1 MERIY
6 QYKQSRAAPEIETQQ
21 GMRVLRNVSMC
32 SVGEAIGHGTWSDEL
47 FIESI
52 VDAVNKSK
60 MGIKA
65 RFGHPGICEK
75 DALGSEIGTFR
86 NARLMYNASLSEAQG
101 FDVWQCV
108 ADLHE
113 CATTE
118 LNRALKDHVFAL
130 AEKEHNVFGTS
141 IVFRSAGYRPA
152 DPEEDPVPMSEVY
165 DEWGYKLEEG
175 WQKLYRDNPHG
186 YPHDTLHDLMACDF
200 VSDPACNPGG
210 LYAERHKMLDML
222 QKYPDLREAARAIA
236 FGQPLQNRRRESV
249 ERFYSEND
257 IDVTKAKIY
266 FSILEMTET
275 QKKGA
280 PQTRSAVPNPKPP
293 PKKVRSSAPPKVGYQ
308 SPTPAPAPA
317 PAPPKNPKFRSPA
330 FKPLAKVL
338 NFFGIKQTVEY
349 GDWMLTDGNI
359 LRTPSEELLVG
370 DPCTLVAADGT
381 EIGTPDDGE
390 WPLEDGRSV
399 IIIDGIIKEVR
410 ETEMDA
416 EPDPSGEG
424 EIVSASSALLAKL
437 NQLEKQLEEMRNT
450 PAPFVQNRSKGF
462 RPQQIHRNGNVS
474 HQDIADSIKV
484 LSNIAH
490 AQRTGIPCADEFRAP
505 PGYVP
510 TTPIGSM
517 QRFSPISRRDIGTGV
532 DFGDMLI
539 RCEEWIK
546 ELYLQQVIVEGIND
560 RYMVKLIDIGGN
572 ATQTTNLTSVR
583 DSPTVGDGSGGYERA
598 RYIKEGQG
606 CDLPPAGENL
616 FGKRQVV
623 CRPWHAFRK
632 YCPTEWGDFMDG
644 KVYVNAQ
651 ELPFQAVILRLF
663 FDNVIQEW
671 EGLLL
676 TGYMPGGDLIDGFL
690 TIMNSDPDIPT
701 NQIVLNYDIT
711 PSTAV
716 TEFERLAIQ
725 TNKSLWGRRDVNFSW
740 LMPTIDPDL
749 YRLNYRSVFPG
760 LPYNTSFEKMWIDM
774 QRIKGEFVPTI
785 HMPLNRHI
793 LTPKDNLR
801 VHIGRQPEIETGY
814 DPMTKYLWVRIEGHV
829 GVNYALS
836 EEVSFTQPI

>member
-6 QYKQSRAAPEIETQQ
+6 QYKQSRAAPEIERQQ
-21 GMRVLRNVSMC
+21 GMRILRNVSMC
-32 SVGEAIGHGTWSDEL
+32 SVGEAIGHGTWSDLE

-52 VDAVNKSK
+52 VAAVNNSK
-60 MGIKA
+60 LGIKG

-75 DALGSEIGTFR
+75 DSLGSEIGTFT
-86 NARLMYNASLSEAQG
+86 NARLMYNADLSEAQG

-118 LNRALKDHVFAL
+118 LNRDLKDHVFAL
-130 AEKEHNVFGTS
+130 AEKDHHVFGTS

-152 DPEEDPVPMSEVY
+152 DPEAEPISNSELY
-165 DEWGYKLEEG
+165 DQLGFKIPEAWS
-175 WQKLYRDNPHG
+175 KLYTDNPHG
-186 YPHDTLHDLMACDF
+186 YPHDTLSDLMACDF

-210 LYAERHKMLDML
+210 LYASHMLDML
-222 QKYPDLREAARAIA
+222 DRSPDLRDAARAIA
-236 FGQPLQNRRRESV
+236 FGQELKGRSYESV
-249 ERFYSEND
+249 DRFYSRHKISKD
-257 IDVTKAKIY
+257 KAKTY
-266 FSILEMTET
+266 FTILDMTQT
-275 QKKGA
+275 QQRGQS
-280 PQTRSAVPNPKPP
+280 PPKPP
-293 PKKVRSSAPPKVGYQ
+293 PRRSN
-308 SPTPAPAPA
+308 PAPA
-317 PAPPKNPKFRSPA
+317 APPPPPKPRA

-338 NFFGIKQTVEY
+338 NYFGIKRF
-349 GDWMLTDGNI
+349 GDWLLADGDMI
-359 LRTPSEELLVG
+359 RTPSEELLVG
-370 DPCTLVAADGT
+370 DPCVLIAADGT
-381 EIGTPDDGE
+381 DKGTPEDGE
-390 WPLEDGRSV
+390 WFLDDGRSLIIVGGV
-399 IIIDGIIKEVR
+399 IEEIR
-410 ETEMDA
+410 ETEMEA
-416 EPDPSGEG
+416 EQDTEG
-424 EIVSASSALLAKL
+424 EIVAASANELLDKI
-437 NQLEKQLEEMRNT
+437 NQLQQQIEDMRNT

-462 RPQQIHRNGNVS
+462 RPQQIHRNGNMS

-484 LSNIAH
+484 LSKIAH
-490 AQRTGIPCADEFRAP
+490 AQRTGIPCSDEFRAP
-505 PGYVP
+505 AGYVP

-583 DSPTVGDGSGGYERA
+583 DSPTVGDGTGGYERV

-606 CDLPPAGENL
+606 CDYAPAGETT

-701 NQIVLNYDIT
+701 NQIVLNYNVT

-716 TEFERLAIQ
+716 TEFERLALQ

-740 LMPTIDPDL
+740 LMPTIDPDQ

-760 LPYNTSFEKMWIDM
+760 LPYNQSFEKMWIDM
-774 QRIKGEFVPTI
+774 QRIKGEFVPSI